1 LTEIHS
7 KDFVHH
13 DLHSGNILVNKK
25 NSTLIADLGL
35 FTLTS
40 SKKLVSIEKENK
52 AKKNS
57 TTIKK
62 PIKSKELSRSRQ
74 ASIERMK
81 GQRKIDQMLQELNS
95 KLMKQRAMLGRVKEM
110 IDSISFMF
118 EVSGKNVMYLGELV
132 TKLKESTSS
141 PLEVMEHIE
150 LLAEVAPDWF
160 KVTLARDSKKVVT
173 IDGSYQLKKLEQVF
187 CIIESPSPM
196 NISETNVEKS
206 KCHKPTP
213 QE

>member
-1 LTEIHS
+1 M
-7 KDFVHH
+7 K
-13 DLHSGNILVNKK
+13 GK
-25 NSTLIADLGL
+25 
-35 FTLTS
+35 S
-40 SKKLVSIEKENK
+40 SISITFAGKKLVSIEVSKNK

-173 IDGSYQLKKLEQVF
+173 IDGSYQLKK
-187 CIIESPSPM
+187 SPSPM